1 MFKTIGQVLDHE
13 MKFSEF
19 LGVLIL
25 IGIPYFLVG
34 VAWTLT
40 HTAHLDNVH
49 NNVDKVVSFLG
60 SIVCWPVLLISNV
73 TMT

>member
-1 MFKTIGQVLDHE
+1 MLKAIGHVFDHE
-13 MKFSEF
+13 MKLSEF

-25 IGIPYFLVG
+25 VGIPYFLVG

-40 HTAHLDNVH
+40 HTAHLDNVQ